1 MELFLGCSRQE
12 WVYFR
17 CCFSR
22 ASTKRHVLAMW
33 LALVTEHL
41 TPVILLLEDKL
52 IALNKVGY
60 CIKL

>member
-1 MELFLGCSRQE
+1 
-12 WVYFR
+12 
-17 CCFSR
+17 
-22 ASTKRHVLAMW
+22 MW